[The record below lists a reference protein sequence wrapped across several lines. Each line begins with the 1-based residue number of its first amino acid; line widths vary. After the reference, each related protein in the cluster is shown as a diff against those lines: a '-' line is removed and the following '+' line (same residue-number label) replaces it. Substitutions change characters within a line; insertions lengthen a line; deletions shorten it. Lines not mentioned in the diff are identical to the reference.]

1 MALRAPENDPEVPE
15 MNEAAT
21 QPIRRSVQLAVL
33 RTPTSS
39 LLEAVAEARRRPDS
53 VGLGSGVAVGDGD
66 ASPTVGS
73 VGFRLDTKRPMTR
86 AATIVPMTA
95 AIDTRESRSV
105 GIRSAG
111 TMRVSPCRRT
121 TPQERQT

>member
-1 MALRAPENDPEVPE
+1 MAPGATAPTLLADGASRAPENDPEVPE

-53 VGLGSGVAVGDGD
+53 VEFRNRREASTGLVA
-66 ASPTVGS
+66 
-73 VGFRLDTKRPMTR
+73 
-86 AATIVPMTA
+86 AAA
-95 AIDTRESRSV
+95 
-105 GIRSAG
+105 
-111 TMRVSPCRRT
+111 
-121 TPQERQT
+121 

>member
-15 MNEAAT
+15 MNEAAA

-53 VGLGSGVAVGDGD
+53 VEFRNRREASTGLVA
-66 ASPTVGS
+66 
-73 VGFRLDTKRPMTR
+73 
-86 AATIVPMTA
+86 AAA
-95 AIDTRESRSV
+95 
-105 GIRSAG
+105 
-111 TMRVSPCRRT
+111 
-121 TPQERQT
+121 